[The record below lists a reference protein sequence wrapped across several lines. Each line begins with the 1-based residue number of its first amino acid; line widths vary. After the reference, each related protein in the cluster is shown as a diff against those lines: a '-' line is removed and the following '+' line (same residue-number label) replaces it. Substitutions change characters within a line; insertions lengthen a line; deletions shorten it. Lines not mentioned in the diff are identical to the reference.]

1 MRVVAGAESLVERL
15 RGIRDTPPPPTFRGA
30 ALAVQALTTHEWML
44 AGPSET
50 GKTTGGL
57 ARLDAECRSTPGLQ
71 CALVRKVRADM
82 TGTVLLTWA
91 RVISRLGGV
100 TTLGG
105 GHPEAYRYANG
116 SMVYVGGMDRPGSV
130 LSSERDAIYVNQAEE
145 ITLEDWET
153 LTTRCTGRGAVLAHP
168 WLGGDCN
175 PGPPTHWIL
184 RRPTLRVLYSRH
196 EDNPTLYDDAGKV
209 TAQGVRSLSIL
220 DTLTGVRLERL
231 RHGRWVAAE
240 GVVYEAFDR
249 SVHVLQ
255 ANDVARL
262 SDGGTSLPGEWRR
275 VCAVDFGYRNPMV
288 VQWWAIDGEGRC
300 YLEREIYRTGQLVED
315 VARRARELTTTRLE
329 AVIADHDAE
338 GRATLER
345 HWVSTLAA
353 DKTDMEGGIQFVRAR
368 LQPAKDGKPRLFI
381 LADALVERDEELA
394 AARKPVRTLDEFEVY
409 QYPRDATG
417 RAVKEAPLKENDH
430 GMDAMRYLCTY
441 LDGGISVP
449 GGGGVYGATARR
461 ARGF

>member
-1 MRVVAGAESLVERL
+1 VNAVAAALAPAFRA
-15 RGIRDTPPPPTFRGA
+15 IAAAPKPPRFRGA
-30 ALAVQALTTHEWML
+30 PRDVQTLQAHEWML
-44 AGPSET
+44 AGPAET
-50 GKTTGGL
+50 GKTFGGL
-57 ARLDAECRSTPGLQ
+57 TRLDADCRATPGMRA
-71 CALVRKVRADM
+71 ALVRKVRADM
-82 TGTVLLTWA
+82 TGTVLGTWE

-184 RRPTLRVLYSRH
+184 KRPTLQVLYSRH
-196 EDNPTLYDDAGKV
+196 EDNPTLYDDAGRI

-240 GVVYEAFDR
+240 GVVYDTFDR
-249 SVHVLQ
+249 SVHVLT
-255 ANDVARL
+255 AADVARI
-262 SDGGTSLPGEWRR
+262 SDGRTTLPGEWRR

-315 VARRARELTTTRLE
+315 VARRARDLTTTHLE
-329 AVIADHDAE
+329 AIIADHDAE

-345 HWVSTLAA
+345 HWMPTQAA
-353 DKTDMEGGIQFVRAR
+353 DKTDMDGGIQLVKAR
-368 LQPAKDGKPRLFI
+368 LQKAQDGKPRLFI
-381 LADALVERDEELA
+381 LRDALMERDEELSA
-394 AARKPVRTLDEFEVY
+394 TRKPVRTLDEFEVY
-409 QYPRDATG
+409 QYPKDAAG

-430 GMDAMRYLCTY
+430 GMDAMRYLVTY
-441 LDGGISVP
+441 LDADSGLP
-449 GGGGVYGATARR
+449 GAGGVVRSAPRQARR
-461 ARGF
+461 F